1 MDCNFFDI
9 LGDTLENLNEKDRS
23 HSQSIEELKKQLNEI
38 QIKLKDPP
46 PPQKLDLSFLNF
58 SSDYEVSNEIPM
70 KVGDYKEEN
79 VYYPNEN
86 DQNIF
91 TKIKT
96 IDHIN
101 INSVSLKLENF
112 SYNSKIYGVSG
123 RYIESVKIDHN
134 EEDSSACHFYF
145 LVPENNNESFLP
157 IRFDLK
163 IITEIDVDNGCIK
176 ASFRFDAINFGETQS
191 TEVLPQTFTF
201 SSDFRENIFTFAVI
215 RFTPDVALTKE
226 ELFLKLLTS

>member
-1 MDCNFFDI
+1 MILDFFDI
-9 LGDTLENLNEKDRS
+9 LGDTLENLNEKNRS
-23 HSQSIEELKKQLNEI
+23 HSQSIDELKKQLNEI
-38 QIKLKDPP
+38 KIKLNE
-46 PPQKLDLSFLNF
+46 PQKLDLSFLNF
-58 SSDYEVSNEIPM
+58 SSDYEVSNELPM
-70 KVGDYKEEN
+70 KVTDYKEEN

-123 RYIESVKIDHN
+123 RYIESAKIDHN

-145 LVPENNNESFLP
+145 LVSENNN
-157 IRFDLK
+157 
-163 IITEIDVDNGCIK
+163 
-176 ASFRFDAINFGETQS
+176 
-191 TEVLPQTFTF
+191 
-201 SSDFRENIFTFAVI
+201 
-215 RFTPDVALTKE
+215 
-226 ELFLKLLTS
+226 